1 MTTSY
6 ESVIING
13 KEFMAYKINDR
24 LWLGIV
30 SVLEITHSTEAELL
44 AFCSAGFDVPHEC
57 LNHFCD
63 GQTFDLAYRDR
74 YCCRIFNLAYLDF
87 YCGWLGYDNP
97 SAIARTK
104 ERAPENVN
112 RLERLIKD
120 GFTLDGLLASSVRLR
135 AAGSKN
141 RSAVVS
147 EAVLRAAEKL
157 IEGEWDENC

>member
-6 ESVIING
+6 ESVTING
-13 KEFMAYKINDR
+13 KEFIACKINDR
-24 LWLGIV
+24 LWLDIV
-30 SVLEITHSTEAELL
+30 SVLKITHSTEAELL
-44 AFCSAGFDVPHEC
+44 AFFSSGCGVPLAGLDRS
-57 LNHFCD
+57 CD
-63 GQTFDLAYRDR
+63 GRIFDLT
-74 YCCRIFNLAYLDF
+74 YLDL
-87 YCGWLGYDNP
+87 YCGYLGYDNP
-97 SAIARTK
+97 SAIAKAK

-120 GFTLDGLLASSVRLR
+120 GYTLDGLLAASVRLR

-157 IEGEWDENC
+157 IEGKWDENG

>member
-6 ESVIING
+6 ESVTING
-13 KEFMAYKINDR
+13 KEFMACKINDR
-24 LWLGIV
+24 LWLGLV
-30 SVLEITHSTEAELL
+30 SVLKITHSTEAELL

-57 LNHFCD
+57 LNHSCD
-63 GQTFDLAYRDR
+63 G
-74 YCCRIFNLAYLDF
+74 RIFNLAYLDF

-97 SAIARTK
+97 RAIAKTK

-120 GFTLDGLLASSVRLR
+120 GYTLDGLLAASVRLR

-157 IEGEWDENC
+157 IEGEWDENG